1 MFRTVRHFAQI
12 RNVNPQIHNCA
23 PHTYFLIRI
32 QDCEKKTQFLFLET
46 VYFLARLNLFLFNV
60 IVGSFSTSNPLELRN
75 QYIRPKKL
83 LTAISHVKKPTKFP
97 LLVRFFKKGCI
108 VRHGGAK
115 LSLGPSLVGP
125 SQKLDQCIGISASLQ
140 NQHTNVLEYWMM
152 TFIFKFWWLVHLNYS
167 EFNAMQVLLVK
178 NKFNAL

>member
-1 MFRTVRHFAQI
+1 MLRTVRHFAQI

-23 PHTYFLIRI
+23 PHTYILIRI

-75 QYIRPKKL
+75 HYIRPKKL
-83 LTAISHVKKPTKFP
+83 FTAISILKKTNKVSPFGAIFQKR
-97 LLVRFFKKGCI
+97 LHCKAR
-108 VRHGGAK
+108 GAK

-152 TFIFKFWWLVHLNYS
+152 SFFSSNFDDWFT
-167 EFNAMQVLLVK
+167 
-178 NKFNAL
+178 

>member
-1 MFRTVRHFAQI
+1 MVRVSYQALWMSMRKEMLRTVRHFAHI
-12 RNVNPQIHNCA
+12 RNVNPQIHNCD
-23 PHTYFLIRI
+23 PHTYILIRI

-75 QYIRPKKL
+75 QYIRPKKW
-83 LTAISHVKKPTKFP
+83 LTAISILEKPTKFP
-97 LLVRFFKKGCI
+97 PLMRFFKKGCI

-140 NQHTNVLEYWMM
+140 PNSSLDW
-152 TFIFKFWWLVHLNYS
+152 F
-167 EFNAMQVLLVK
+167 
-178 NKFNAL
+178 